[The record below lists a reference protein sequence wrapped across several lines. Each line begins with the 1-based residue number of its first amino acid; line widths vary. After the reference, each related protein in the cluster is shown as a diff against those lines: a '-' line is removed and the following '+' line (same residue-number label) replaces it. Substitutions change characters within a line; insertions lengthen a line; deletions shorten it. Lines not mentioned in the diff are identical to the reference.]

1 MDSIRMEKFHAMK
14 RYRKTKQFRPS
25 LLHYFATLLFLA
37 LFLSSPLWL
46 PRACSCLLSLAAI
59 SGTKCL
65 VLLCNVVV
73 VFLVRVSASK
83 PSQPSP
89 ADIYEEYMNRKV
101 SNELQDERK
110 SKMRTEEEDD
120 SEEEEE
126 VISEIDKKAEDFIA
140 RINWQRRLEERR
152 LLSYGYG

>member
-1 MDSIRMEKFHAMK
+1 MEKLHAMK
-14 RYRKTKQFRPS
+14 RYRKRKQFLPS

-46 PRACSCLLSLAAI
+46 PRVCSCLLSLVSI

-65 VLLCNVVV
+65 FLLCNIVV
-73 VFLVRVSASK
+73 VFLVRVSNSK
-83 PSQPSP
+83 LSQPSP
-89 ADIYEEYMNRKV
+89 TDIYEEYMNRKV
-101 SNELQDERK
+101 SNERQDQRK
-110 SKMRTEEEDD
+110 SEKRTEEDENLG
-120 SEEEEE
+120 EEEEGEEEE
-126 VISEIDKKAEDFIA
+126 VSEIDKKAEDFIA